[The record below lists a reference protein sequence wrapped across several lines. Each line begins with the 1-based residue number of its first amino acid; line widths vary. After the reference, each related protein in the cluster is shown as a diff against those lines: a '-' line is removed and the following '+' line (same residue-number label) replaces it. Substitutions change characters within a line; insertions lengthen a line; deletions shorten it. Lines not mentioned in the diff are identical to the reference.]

1 MTIET
6 DATRGVKNYYGTRS
20 TDEARVSGE
29 ISNSGGS
36 HVLEVA
42 FRAKDDQYLLV
53 SGTIPA
59 GSVIRETIVEIKE
72 AFAVGGTT
80 PTINLGTDGSAA
92 TNGVPISEAQAE
104 AIGVY
109 APAAGGTWAQGA
121 VLAADTAIAIELGG
135 TSPTLTE
142 VGHAVVKVFY
152 DNMS

>member
-6 DATRGVKNYYGTRS
+6 AAVRGGKNYYGTRS
-20 TDEARVSGE
+20 TDEARVSAE

-53 SGTIPA
+53 EGTIPA
-59 GSVIRETIVEIKE
+59 GSVIREVIVEVIE
-72 AFAVGGTT
+72 AFALSGST

-104 AIGVY
+104 AIGVSS
-109 APAAGGTWAQGA
+109 PTPIGTWAQGA

-135 TSPTLTE
+135 SGVLTE
-142 VGHAVVKVFY
+142 VGHCVIKVMY

>member
-1 MTIET
+1 MTIEAAT
-6 DATRGVKNYYGTRS
+6 TRGVNNYYGERS
-20 TDEARVSGE
+20 TDEARVSNE

-53 SGTIPA
+53 AGTIPA
-59 GSVIRETIVEIKE
+59 GSVIRETIVEVIE
-72 AFAVGGTT
+72 AFVVGGTT

-109 APAAGGTWAQGA
+109 APTAIGTWAQGA
-121 VLAADTAIAIELGG
+121 VLAADTAIAVELGG
-135 TSPTLTE
+135 STPTLTE
-142 VGHAVVKVFY
+142 VGHVVVKVLY

>member
-6 DATRGVKNYYGTRS
+6 DGTRGVKNYYGVRT
-20 TDEARVSGE
+20 TDEARTSVE

-53 SGTIPA
+53 AGSLPA
-59 GSVIRETIVEIKE
+59 GAVIRETIVEIIE

-80 PTINLGTDGSAA
+80 PTINVGTDGSAA

-109 APAAGGTWAQGA
+109 SPTAIGTWAQG
-121 VLAADTAIAIELGG
+121 VVVAADTVVSVELGG

-152 DNMS
+152 DTMS